1 MDKYHLMA
9 PESNFKS
16 EKQITEK
23 DFKII
28 SSGVCQNDKNRKEHR
43 LWPTFVYFFFKNCV
57 GWGLKFFCSSN
68 TMKFRIQ
75 VQNFLLILT
84 KVFVLKL
91 DHQVALESNFKSS
104 NCHNFGFCHSN
115 HIIVTSLE
123 WVHYGASFQVQ

>member
-9 PESNFKS
+9 SESNFKS

-28 SSGVCQNDKNRKEHR
+28 SFGVCQNDKNRKEHR
-43 LWPTFVYFFFKNCV
+43 LWPKFVYFFFKNCV

-84 KVFVLKL
+84 KVFVLKF

-104 NCHNFGFCHSN
+104 NCHNFGFWDSN
-115 HIIVTSLE
+115 LIIVTSLE
-123 WVHYGASFQVQ
+123 RVHYGASFQVQ